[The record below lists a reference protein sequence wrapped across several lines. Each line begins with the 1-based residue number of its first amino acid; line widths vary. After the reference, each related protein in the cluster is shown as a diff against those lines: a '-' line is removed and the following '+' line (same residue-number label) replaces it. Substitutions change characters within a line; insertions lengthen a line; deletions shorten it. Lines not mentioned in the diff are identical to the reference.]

1 MHGLLTDLY
10 ELTMA
15 AGFFE
20 SGKAGEKATFELNIR
35 RLPPHRNYVI
45 AAGLPQ
51 LVDYL
56 LNLSFTE
63 DEVAWLQ
70 SLEQFRKVSPRF
82 FDYLRNFRFTGDL
95 FAVREGTPLFAGE
108 PVLTIRA
115 PIIEAQIPE
124 TYALASISYQTLIA
138 SKAMRMVSVAG
149 GRPVIEFGTR
159 RAHTAEAG
167 ELAARAAYIG
177 GCAGT
182 SNALAGFSYGIPV
195 MGTSAHSWVMSF
207 ACEVEA
213 FRKLQKVL
221 GDAAVQLLD
230 TYDTLRGARHAAS
243 LGRPLWGVRLDSGD
257 LETLAPQV
265 RAILDEAGLQDAKIM
280 ASGDLDEYRIEQL
293 VQSGVPIDSFGVG
306 TQLSTS
312 ADAPNL
318 SATYKVVELDISGIK
333 RFTAKYSEDKISIPG
348 AKQVFRDLGERS
360 RDVVARSGECGH
372 GEALLRPVILGGRL
386 IEELPTVDQARQHA
400 AESIAKLP
408 PSLRKLE
415 AGEPWPVIQSRELRE
430 LVERTNRNLAG

>member
-1 MHGLLTDLY
+1 
-10 ELTMA
+10 
-15 AGFFE
+15 
-20 SGKAGEKATFELNIR
+20 
-35 RLPPHRNYVI
+35 
-45 AAGLPQ
+45 
-51 LVDYL
+51 
-56 LNLSFTE
+56 
-63 DEVAWLQ
+63 
-70 SLEQFRKVSPRF
+70 
-82 FDYLRNFRFTGDL
+82 
-95 FAVREGTPLFAGE
+95 
-108 PVLTIRA
+108 
-115 PIIEAQIPE
+115 
-124 TYALASISYQTLIA
+124 
-138 SKAMRMVSVAG
+138 
-149 GRPVIEFGTR
+149 
-159 RAHTAEAG
+159 
-167 ELAARAAYIG
+167 
-177 GCAGT
+177 
-182 SNALAGFSYGIPV
+182 
-195 MGTSAHSWVMSF
+195 
-207 ACEVEA
+207 
-213 FRKLQKVL
+213 
-221 GDAAVQLLD
+221 
-230 TYDTLRGARHAAS
+230 
-243 LGRPLWGVRLDSGD
+243 
-257 LETLAPQV
+257 
-265 RAILDEAGLQDAKIM
+265 M

-386 IEELPTVDQARQHA
+386 IEELPTVDQARQYA